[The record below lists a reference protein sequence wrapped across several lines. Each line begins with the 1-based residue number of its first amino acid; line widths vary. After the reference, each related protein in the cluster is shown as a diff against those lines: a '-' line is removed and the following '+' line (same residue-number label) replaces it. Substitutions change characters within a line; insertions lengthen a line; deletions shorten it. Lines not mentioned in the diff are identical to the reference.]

1 MENIWKVILGVF
13 ISVMIVFSG
22 LGILEANNELM
33 AAEQYL
39 YAAGSEIS
47 VSNFAKAVS
56 NAKIEE
62 AKQRSYELDVSLVEV
77 GEGRTKHTA
86 YAVLTMQYPY
96 EIALIHL
103 RMTRTKQIIVY

>member
-1 MENIWKVILGVF
+1 VENIWKVILGVF

-22 LGILEANNELM
+22 LGILKANNELM

-47 VSNFAKAVS
+47 ASNFAKVVS
-56 NAKIEE
+56 DAKIED
-62 AKQRSYELDVSLVEV
+62 AKKRSYELSVNLVDV
-77 GEGRTKHTA
+77 GEGRTKHTV

-103 RMTRTKQIIVY
+103 HTTRTKQIIVY